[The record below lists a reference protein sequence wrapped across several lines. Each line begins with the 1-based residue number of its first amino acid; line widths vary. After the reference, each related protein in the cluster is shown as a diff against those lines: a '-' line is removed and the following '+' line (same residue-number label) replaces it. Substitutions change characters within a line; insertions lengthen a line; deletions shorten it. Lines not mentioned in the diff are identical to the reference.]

1 MKLLFLLFLTRASAN
16 MFNFDCQLTE
26 LPDISSDHTEEIYVV
41 RDQPSNREW
50 NKEFTLENMNKSIH
64 SKVIP
69 HMKPLNAPDDF
80 KIMRFSDF
88 LKKHILKYDDKSLEE
103 ILMNDYEERMLFPFV
118 NHSHTIVPSL
128 TGGHSCEYMEEYA
141 LKVNKDYFVGAK
153 GSGVNFHQHHEIF
166 NQLVSGKK
174 LWLIL
179 DDYSSLSGI
188 HGPSDIISPK
198 IMELVELDGIKM
210 CIMEPGDI
218 IHLPKDTIHAT
229 FNLETSISSACI
241 ASQNTDIIYPK
252 HNLEDLIG
260 ESVGIEVIQ

>member
-1 MKLLFLLFLTRASAN
+1 MKLLFLLFTSASAS
-16 MFNFDCQLTE
+16 MFDFDCDFME
-26 LPDISSDHTEEIYVV
+26 LPDISSDRAEEIYVV
-41 RDQPSNREW
+41 RNHPSNKEW
-50 NKEFTLENMNKSIH
+50 NKDFTLENMNKSIH
-64 SKVIP
+64 SKIIP

-88 LKKHILKYDDKSLEE
+88 LKNNILKYDEKSLEE

-118 NHSHTIVPSL
+118 NHSHTIFPSL
-128 TGGHSCEYMEEYA
+128 TDGHSCEHMEQYA
-141 LKVNKDYFVGAK
+141 VKVNKDYFIGAK

-179 DDYSSLSGI
+179 DDYSALNGL

-198 IMELVELDGIKM
+198 IMELVELEGIKL
-210 CIMEPGDI
+210 CISGPSDI
-218 IHLPKDTIHAT
+218 IHIPKNTIHAT